1 MEKDKILLTSIIV
14 ILGIISGIILIFVF
28 DGEKEI
34 DNNKENIVSQSLEE
48 EYKENKEKEELVAAA
63 SVQEKVS
70 NDAEL
75 ILKKYYIQC
84 EHTINETVELP
95 QEIINMK
102 KEDVEKQ
109 YPDWKV
115 IGFDKDKI
123 TLYKE
128 FDDVCGEHFKL
139 KVEDGKIVVYKE
151 NNDGSEILYEKTNIS
166 SEYLT
171 EADLLNMQDGLEIY
185 GKEELNQVIEDFE

>member
-1 MEKDKILLTSIIV
+1 MI
-14 ILGIISGIILIFVF
+14 IILIFVF

-102 KEDVEKQ
+102 RYTKFGEKLDDILK
-109 YPDWKV
+109 YS
-115 IGFDKDKI
+115 IGWQKSIKKD
-123 TLYKE
+123 
-128 FDDVCGEHFKL
+128 G
-139 KVEDGKIVVYKE
+139 
-151 NNDGSEILYEKTNIS
+151 
-166 SEYLT
+166 
-171 EADLLNMQDGLEIY
+171 A
-185 GKEELNQVIEDFE
+185 